1 MCPVSGKRADRLVDA
16 PPVMKWSVCLAAAG
30 VDAYL
35 CLLILRPFSGA
46 VAWSTVLARAV
57 PFIGGL
63 SHAALSAFITSALLV
78 LAVLVPLVF
87 LGAVLSFASIA
98 AAMFLLLG
106 CGERLVATIL
116 DRLPVKRTRSAAK
129 R

>member
-1 MCPVSGKRADRLVDA
+1 MCPFSGKRADPLVDT

-35 CLLILRPFSGA
+35 CLLILRPFFGA

-63 SHAALSAFITSALLV
+63 SHAALSAFITSALIV

-87 LGAVLSFASIA
+87 MGAVLSFASIA
-98 AAMFLLLG
+98 VAMFLLLRH
-106 CGERLVATIL
+106 GERLVATIPDL
-116 DRLPVKRTRSAAK
+116 LPVKRARSAAK